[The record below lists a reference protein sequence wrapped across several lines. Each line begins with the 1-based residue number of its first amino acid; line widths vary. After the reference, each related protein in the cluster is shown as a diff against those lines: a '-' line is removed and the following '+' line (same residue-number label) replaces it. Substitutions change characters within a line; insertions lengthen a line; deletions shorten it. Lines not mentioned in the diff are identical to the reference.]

1 MLTGEDPEAEG
12 ELWEYCDV
20 GRRCAVDMPILKTQ
34 PTGAALKIAPHPG
47 AQMLKSAQEARE
59 AQLKAAAAEVAAL
72 KAPAEAAALTP
83 NPQGPLP
90 QLRGVAA
97 APQAL
102 ALLRGPSS
110 GGPVLASHV
119 RRQMRGRAM
128 ARASTHTPQHSR
140 SESSAIKARRISN
153 MEPQGRQVLASFPRS
168 VLALLVQRYKF

>member
-34 PTGAALKIAPHPG
+34 PTGAALKIAPQPG
-47 AQMLKSAQEARE
+47 AQMLKAAQEARE
-59 AQLKAAAAEVAAL
+59 AQLKAAAAEVEAL

-90 QLRGVAA
+90 QLRAVAA

-110 GGPVLASHV
+110 VGPVLASHV
-119 RRQMRGRAM
+119 RQMRGRAM
-128 ARASTHTPQHSR
+128 ARASTHTQQHSR

-153 MEPQGRQVLASFPRS
+153 LEPQGRQVLASLPLS
-168 VLALLVQRYKF
+168 LLALLGQKYKY